1 MSEEINEEKKAE
13 ETSSGK
19 KLFAKTLKQ
28 YLDKG
33 VEASK
38 KGLKTAGS
46 AISEFG
52 DKSVNKIDIVQL
64 KSRLEKKYQELGQ
77 AVAEQL
83 AEDGISISKDSL
95 VVSEKLSSIKE
106 LKEKIHEKEECSSP
120 YGSSYGSIPA
130 GWLRRQCR
138 QRSHLCR

>member
-64 KSRLEKKYQELGQ
+64 KNHLVKKYQELGQ
-77 AVAEQL
+77 VVAEQL
-83 AEDGISISKDSL
+83 AEDGISISKDSI

-106 LKEKIHEKEECSSP
+106 LKEKIHEKEEVLKK
-120 YGSSYGSIPA
+120 YEK
-130 GWLRRQCR
+130 
-138 QRSHLCR
+138 

>member
-13 ETSSGK
+13 ETSSSK
-19 KLFAKTLKQ
+19 KLFAKNLKQ

-33 VEASK
+33 VEVSK

-64 KSRLEKKYQELGQ
+64 KNRLAKKYQELGQ

-83 AEDGISISKDSL
+83 AEDGISISKHSI

-106 LKEKIHEKEECSSP
+106 LKEKIHEKEEALKK
-120 YGSSYGSIPA
+120 YEK
-130 GWLRRQCR
+130 
-138 QRSHLCR
+138 

>member
-13 ETSSGK
+13 ETSSSK
-19 KLFAKTLKQ
+19 KLFAKNLKQ

-33 VEASK
+33 VEVSK

-64 KSRLEKKYQELGQ
+64 KNRLAKKYQELGQ

-83 AEDGISISKDSL
+83 AEDGISVSKDSI

-106 LKEKIHEKEECSSP
+106 LKEKIHEKEEALKK
-120 YGSSYGSIPA
+120 YEK
-130 GWLRRQCR
+130 
-138 QRSHLCR
+138 

>member
-13 ETSSGK
+13 ETSSSK
-19 KLFAKTLKQ
+19 MLFAKNLKQ

-33 VEASK
+33 VEVSK

-64 KSRLEKKYQELGQ
+64 KNRLAKKYQELGQ

-106 LKEKIHEKEECSSP
+106 LKEKIHEKEEALKK
-120 YGSSYGSIPA
+120 YEK
-130 GWLRRQCR
+130 
-138 QRSHLCR
+138 

>member
-1 MSEEINEEKKAE
+1 MSEEINEGKKAE
-13 ETSSGK
+13 ETASGK

-28 YLDKG
+28 YLDKS
-33 VEASK
+33 VEVSK
-38 KGLKTAGS
+38 KGLKSAGS

-106 LKEKIHEKEECSSP
+106 LKEKIHEKEEALKK
-120 YGSSYGSIPA
+120 YEK
-130 GWLRRQCR
+130 
-138 QRSHLCR
+138 

>member
-1 MSEEINEEKKAE
+1 MSEEINEEKKTE
-13 ETSSGK
+13 ETSSSK

-77 AVAEQL
+77 AVAGQL
-83 AEDGISISKDSL
+83 SEDGISISKDSL
-95 VVSEKLSSIKE
+95 VVSEKLSAINE
-106 LKEKIHEKEECSSP
+106 LKEKINEKEEALKK
-120 YGSSYGSIPA
+120 YEK
-130 GWLRRQCR
+130 
-138 QRSHLCR
+138 

>member
-1 MSEEINEEKKAE
+1 MSEEINEEKKTE
-13 ETSSGK
+13 ETSSSK

-77 AVAEQL
+77 AVAGQL
-83 AEDGISISKDSL
+83 SEDGISISKDSL

-106 LKEKIHEKEECSSP
+106 LKEKIHEKEEVLKK
-120 YGSSYGSIPA
+120 YEK
-130 GWLRRQCR
+130 
-138 QRSHLCR
+138 

>member
-13 ETSSGK
+13 ETSSSK
-19 KLFAKTLKQ
+19 KLFAKNLKQ

-33 VEASK
+33 VEVSK

-64 KSRLEKKYQELGQ
+64 KNRLAKKYQELGQ

-83 AEDGISISKDSL
+83 ADDGTSISKDSI

-106 LKEKIHEKEECSSP
+106 LKEKIHEKEEALKK
-120 YGSSYGSIPA
+120 YEK
-130 GWLRRQCR
+130 
-138 QRSHLCR
+138 

>member
-1 MSEEINEEKKAE
+1 MSEEINEEKKTE
-13 ETSSGK
+13 ETSSSK

-28 YLDKG
+28 YLDKS
-33 VEASK
+33 VEVSK

-77 AVAEQL
+77 AVADQL

-95 VVSEKLSSIKE
+95 VVSEKLSAINE
-106 LKEKIHEKEECSSP
+106 LKEKINEKEASLKKHEK
-120 YGSSYGSIPA
+120 
-130 GWLRRQCR
+130 
-138 QRSHLCR
+138 

>member
-1 MSEEINEEKKAE
+1 MSEEINEEKKTE
-13 ETSSGK
+13 ETSSSK

-77 AVAEQL
+77 AVAGQL
-83 AEDGISISKDSL
+83 SEDGISISKDSL
-95 VVSEKLSSIKE
+95 VVSEKLSAIKE
-106 LKEKIHEKEECSSP
+106 LKEKINEKEASLKKHEK
-120 YGSSYGSIPA
+120 
-130 GWLRRQCR
+130 
-138 QRSHLCR
+138 

>member
-1 MSEEINEEKKAE
+1 MSEEINEEKKTE
-13 ETSSGK
+13 ETSSSK
-19 KLFAKTLKQ
+19 KLFAKNLKQ

-33 VEASK
+33 VEVSK
-38 KGLKTAGS
+38 KGLKSAGS

-64 KSRLEKKYQELGQ
+64 KNRLVKKYQELGQ

-83 AEDGISISKDSL
+83 AEDGISISNDSL

-106 LKEKIHEKEECSSP
+106 LKEKIHEKEEALKK
-120 YGSSYGSIPA
+120 YEK
-130 GWLRRQCR
+130 
-138 QRSHLCR
+138 

>member
-1 MSEEINEEKKAE
+1 MSEEINEEKKTE
-13 ETSSGK
+13 ETSSSK

-77 AVAEQL
+77 AVADQL

-95 VVSEKLSSIKE
+95 VVSEKLSAINE
-106 LKEKIHEKEECSSP
+106 LKEKINEKEASLKKHEK
-120 YGSSYGSIPA
+120 
-130 GWLRRQCR
+130 
-138 QRSHLCR
+138 

>member
-1 MSEEINEEKKAE
+1 MSEEINEEKKTE
-13 ETSSGK
+13 ETSSSK

-28 YLDKG
+28 YLDKS
-33 VEASK
+33 VEVSK
-38 KGLKTAGS
+38 KGLKSGS

-64 KSRLEKKYQELGQ
+64 KNRLVKKYQELGQ

-83 AEDGISISKDSL
+83 AEDGISISKDSI

-106 LKEKIHEKEECSSP
+106 LKEKIHEKEEALKK
-120 YGSSYGSIPA
+120 YEK
-130 GWLRRQCR
+130 
-138 QRSHLCR
+138 

>member
-13 ETSSGK
+13 ETSSSK
-19 KLFAKTLKQ
+19 KLFAKNLKQ

-33 VEASK
+33 VEVSK

-64 KSRLEKKYQELGQ
+64 KNRLAKKYQELGQ

-83 AEDGISISKDSL
+83 AEDGISISKDSI

-106 LKEKIHEKEECSSP
+106 LKEKIHEKEE
-120 YGSSYGSIPA
+120 A
-130 GWLRRQCR
+130 LKKFEK
-138 QRSHLCR
+138 

>member
-1 MSEEINEEKKAE
+1 MSEEINEEKAK
-13 ETSSGK
+13 ETASGK

-38 KGLKTAGS
+38 KGLETAGS

-64 KSRLEKKYQELGQ
+64 KNRLVKKYQELGQ

-95 VVSEKLSSIKE
+95 VVSEKLSAINE
-106 LKEKIHEKEECSSP
+106 LKEKINEKEASLKKHEK
-120 YGSSYGSIPA
+120 
-130 GWLRRQCR
+130 
-138 QRSHLCR
+138 

>member
-1 MSEEINEEKKAE
+1 MAITIKYIERNRRRKMSEEINEEKKTE
-13 ETSSGK
+13 ETSSSK

-28 YLDKG
+28 YLDKS
-33 VEASK
+33 VEVSK
-38 KGLKTAGS
+38 KGLKSAGS

-64 KSRLEKKYQELGQ
+64 KNRLVKKYQELGQ

-83 AEDGISISKDSL
+83 AEDGISISKDSI

-106 LKEKIHEKEECSSP
+106 LKEKIHEKEEALKK
-120 YGSSYGSIPA
+120 YEK
-130 GWLRRQCR
+130 
-138 QRSHLCR
+138 

>member
-1 MSEEINEEKKAE
+1 MSEEINEEKKTE
-13 ETSSGK
+13 ETSSSK

-28 YLDKG
+28 YKS
-33 VEASK
+33 VEVSK
-38 KGLKTAGS
+38 KGLKSAGS

-64 KSRLEKKYQELGQ
+64 KNRLVKKYQELGQ

-83 AEDGISISKDSL
+83 AEDGISISKDSI

-106 LKEKIHEKEECSSP
+106 LKEKIHEKEEALKK
-120 YGSSYGSIPA
+120 YEK
-130 GWLRRQCR
+130 
-138 QRSHLCR
+138 

>member
-77 AVAEQL
+77 AVADQL
-83 AEDGISISKDSL
+83 SEDGISISKDSL
-95 VVSEKLSSIKE
+95 VVSEKLSAINE
-106 LKEKIHEKEECSSP
+106 LKEKINEKETSLKKHEK
-120 YGSSYGSIPA
+120 
-130 GWLRRQCR
+130 
-138 QRSHLCR
+138 

>member
-1 MSEEINEEKKAE
+1 MSEEINEEKKTE
-13 ETSSGK
+13 ETSSSK

-28 YLDKG
+28 YLDKS
-33 VEASK
+33 VEVSK
-38 KGLKTAGS
+38 KGLKSAGS

-95 VVSEKLSSIKE
+95 VVSEKLSAINE
-106 LKEKIHEKEECSSP
+106 LKEKINEKEASLKKHEK
-120 YGSSYGSIPA
+120 
-130 GWLRRQCR
+130 
-138 QRSHLCR
+138 

>member
-1 MSEEINEEKKAE
+1 MSEEINEEKKTE
-13 ETSSGK
+13 ETSSSK

-28 YLDKG
+28 YLDKS
-33 VEASK
+33 VEVSK
-38 KGLKTAGS
+38 KGLKSAGS

-83 AEDGISISKDSL
+83 AEDGIPISKDSL

-106 LKEKIHEKEECSSP
+106 LKEKIHEKEEALKK
-120 YGSSYGSIPA
+120 YEK
-130 GWLRRQCR
+130 
-138 QRSHLCR
+138 

>member
-13 ETSSGK
+13 ETASGK

-77 AVAEQL
+77 AVADQL

-95 VVSEKLSSIKE
+95 VVSEKLSAINE
-106 LKEKIHEKEECSSP
+106 LKEKINEKEASLKKHEK
-120 YGSSYGSIPA
+120 
-130 GWLRRQCR
+130 
-138 QRSHLCR
+138 

>member
-1 MSEEINEEKKAE
+1 MSEEINEEKKTE
-13 ETSSGK
+13 ETSSSK

-64 KSRLEKKYQELGQ
+64 KSRLEKKYQDLGQ
-77 AVAEQL
+77 AVAGQL
-83 AEDGISISKDSL
+83 SEDGISISKDSL
-95 VVSEKLSSIKE
+95 VVSEKLSAINE
-106 LKEKIHEKEECSSP
+106 LKEKINEKEASLKKHEK
-120 YGSSYGSIPA
+120 
-130 GWLRRQCR
+130 
-138 QRSHLCR
+138 

>member
-1 MSEEINEEKKAE
+1 MLEEINEEKKTE
-13 ETSSGK
+13 ETSSSK
-19 KLFAKTLKQ
+19 KLFAKNLKQ

-33 VEASK
+33 VEVSK

-64 KSRLEKKYQELGQ
+64 KNRLAKKYQELGQ

-83 AEDGISISKDSL
+83 AEDGISISKDSI

-106 LKEKIHEKEECSSP
+106 LKEKIHEKEEALKK
-120 YGSSYGSIPA
+120 YEK
-130 GWLRRQCR
+130 
-138 QRSHLCR
+138 

>member
-1 MSEEINEEKKAE
+1 MSEEINEEKKTE
-13 ETSSGK
+13 ETASGK

-95 VVSEKLSSIKE
+95 VVSEKLSAINE
-106 LKEKIHEKEECSSP
+106 LKEKINEKEASLKKHEK
-120 YGSSYGSIPA
+120 
-130 GWLRRQCR
+130 
-138 QRSHLCR
+138 

>member
-13 ETSSGK
+13 ETSSSK
-19 KLFAKTLKQ
+19 KLFAKNLKQ

-33 VEASK
+33 VEVSK
-38 KGLKTAGS
+38 KGLKSAGS

-64 KSRLEKKYQELGQ
+64 KNRLAKKYQELGQ

-83 AEDGISISKDSL
+83 AEDGISISKDSI

-106 LKEKIHEKEECSSP
+106 LKEKIHEKEEALKK
-120 YGSSYGSIPA
+120 YEK
-130 GWLRRQCR
+130 
-138 QRSHLCR
+138 

>member
-13 ETSSGK
+13 ETSPSK
-19 KLFAKTLKQ
+19 KLFAKNLKQ

-33 VEASK
+33 VEVSK

-64 KSRLEKKYQELGQ
+64 KNRLAKKYQELGQ

-83 AEDGISISKDSL
+83 AEDGISISKDSI

-106 LKEKIHEKEECSSP
+106 LKEKIHEKEEALKK
-120 YGSSYGSIPA
+120 YEK
-130 GWLRRQCR
+130 
-138 QRSHLCR
+138 

>member
-13 ETSSGK
+13 ENSSGK

-64 KSRLEKKYQELGQ
+64 KNRLEKKYQELGQ
-77 AVAEQL
+77 AVADQL

-95 VVSEKLSSIKE
+95 VVSEKLSSINE
-106 LKEKIHEKEECSSP
+106 LKEKIHEKEEALKK
-120 YGSSYGSIPA
+120 YEK
-130 GWLRRQCR
+130 
-138 QRSHLCR
+138 

>member
-1 MSEEINEEKKAE
+1 MSEEINEEKKTE
-13 ETSSGK
+13 ETSSSK

-28 YLDKG
+28 YLDKS
-33 VEASK
+33 VEVSK
-38 KGLKTAGS
+38 KGLKSAGS

-77 AVAEQL
+77 AVAGQL
-83 AEDGISISKDSL
+83 SEDGISISKDSI

-106 LKEKIHEKEECSSP
+106 LKEKIHEKEEVLKK
-120 YGSSYGSIPA
+120 YEK
-130 GWLRRQCR
+130 
-138 QRSHLCR
+138 

>member
-77 AVAEQL
+77 TVAEQL
-83 AEDGISISKDSL
+83 AEDGISISKDSI

-106 LKEKIHEKEECSSP
+106 LKEKIHEKEKALKKYEK
-120 YGSSYGSIPA
+120 
-130 GWLRRQCR
+130 
-138 QRSHLCR
+138 